1 MRRRWL
7 FAQQPGT
14 SDLSTPAQRG
24 CTMKRLM
31 LTITAIAVAS
41 NAFAQ
46 TPAEQTSGP
55 APKLAAPYST
65 RSASHSP
72 EVKPFPTGRLP
83 RVPEGFV
90 VNRFADRLDSPRN
103 VLVLPNGDVLAAEA
117 KTERKYDDPQY
128 RDKGANRITLL
139 RDVDGDG
146 VAETRSILLS
156 GLRQPYGMALI
167 GQRLYIA
174 DTDGVYWVAY
184 KLGTT
189 KLPVSTPK
197 TRITSFD
204 PGGYNNHW
212 TRNIIPSADG
222 KSLFVAVGSAS
233 NAGEHGIEQE
243 RRRANIL
250 HLDLPTGRETVFASG
265 LRNPVGM
272 AIEPQTGALWTA
284 VNERDELGDELVPD
298 YITSVRAGGFYGWP
312 YSYYGQHEDPRLK
325 GQRPDLV
332 AKALVPDYAVGAHVA
347 ALGIGFGDATNF
359 PERYRAGAFVARHG
373 SWNRSKLS
381 GYDVAFV
388 PFKSGKPSGALQP
401 FLAGFIGSE
410 DTVYGRP
417 RGIAVAKD
425 GSLLVVDDAG
435 GTLWRVSMRQ
445 AAAK

>member
-1 MRRRWL
+1 
-7 FAQQPGT
+7 
-14 SDLSTPAQRG
+14 
-24 CTMKRLM
+24 MKRLV
-31 LTITAIAVAS
+31 LTITAVAAAS
-41 NAFAQ
+41 SALAQ
-46 TPAEQTSGP
+46 TGDRTSGP
-55 APKLAAPYST
+55 TPELAVPYAT

-72 EVKPFPTGRLP
+72 EVKPFPAGKLP
-83 RVPEGFV
+83 QVPDGFV
-90 VNRFADRLDSPRN
+90 VSRFAAGLDSPRN

-139 RDVDGDG
+139 RDADGDG
-146 VAETRSILLS
+146 VAEVRSVLLS

-167 GQRLYIA
+167 GERLYIA

-184 KLGTT
+184 KLGST
-189 KLPVSTPK
+189 KLPTNVNK
-197 TRITSFD
+197 TRITSFE

-212 TRNIIPSADG
+212 TRNILPSADG
-222 KSLFVAVGSAS
+222 KALFVAVGSAS
-233 NAGEHGIEQE
+233 NVGEHGMAQE

-250 HLDLPTGRETVFASG
+250 RIDLPTGRETVFASG

-272 AIEPQTGALWTA
+272 AIEPRTGALWTA

-298 YITSVRAGGFYGWP
+298 YITSVRADGFYGWP

-332 AKALVPDYAVGAHVA
+332 AKAVVPDFAVGAHVA
-347 ALGIGFGDATNF
+347 ALGIGFGEATNF
-359 PERYRAGAFVARHG
+359 PEQYRSGAFVARHG
-373 SWNRSKLS
+373 SWNRSRIA

-388 PFKSGKPSGALQP
+388 PFKDGKPSGALQP
-401 FLAGFIGSE
+401 FLTGFIGSE
-410 DTVYGRP
+410 DAVYGRP

-435 GTLWRVSMRQ
+435 GTLWRVSRRQ
-445 AAAK
+445 AALQ

>member
-1 MRRRWL
+1 MKRRYL
-7 FAQQPGT
+7 TVAAIAAT
-14 SDLSTPAQRG
+14 SPALAKTPA
-24 CTMKRLM
+24 
-31 LTITAIAVAS
+31 
-41 NAFAQ
+41 
-46 TPAEQTSGP
+46 PQTSGP
-55 APKLAAPYST
+55 VPALAKPYAT
-65 RSASHSP
+65 GSASHSP
-72 EVKPFPTGRLP
+72 EVKPFPAGGLP

-90 VNRFADRLDSPRN
+90 VNRFATGLDSPRN

-139 RDVDGDG
+139 RDADGDG
-146 VAETRSILLS
+146 IAETRSVLIG

-184 KLGTT
+184 RLGTT
-189 KLPVSTPK
+189 RLPANTPR
-197 TRITSFD
+197 TRITSFK

-212 TRNIIPSADG
+212 TRNILPSADG
-222 KSLFVAVGSAS
+222 KALFVAVGSAS
-233 NAGEHGIEQE
+233 NVGEHGMAQE

-250 HLDLPTGRETVFASG
+250 HLDLPTGRETVFAAG

-272 AIEPQTGALWTA
+272 AVEPTTGALWTA
-284 VNERDELGDELVPD
+284 VNERDELGDDLVPD

-312 YSYYGQHEDPRLK
+312 YSYYGQNQDPRLQ

-332 AKALVPDYAVGAHVA
+332 AKAVVPDYAVGAHVA
-347 ALGIGFGDATNF
+347 ALGIGFGTATNF

-373 SWNRSKLS
+373 SWNRSKLA
-381 GYDVAFV
+381 GYDIAFV
-388 PFKSGKPSGALQP
+388 PFEGGRPSGPLQP
-401 FLAGFIGSE
+401 FLTGFIGSE
-410 DTVYGRP
+410 DVVHGRP

-435 GTLWRVSMRQ
+435 GTLWRVSKQQVPSR
-445 AAAK
+445 

>member
-1 MRRRWL
+1 MGL
-7 FAQQPGT
+7 HY
-14 SDLSTPAQRG
+14 
-24 CTMKRLM
+24 MKRLI
-31 LTITAIAVAS
+31 LTIVVVAAAS
-41 NAFAQ
+41 PALAQ
-46 TPAEQTSGP
+46 SPVEQTSGP
-55 APKLAAPYST
+55 APQLAVPYAT

-72 EVKPFPTGRLP
+72 EVKPFPANKLP
-83 RVPEGFV
+83 RVPNGFF
-90 VNRFADRLDSPRN
+90 VNRFAAGLDSPRN

-139 RDVDGDG
+139 RDADGDG

-189 KLPVSTPK
+189 RLPANTPK
-197 TRITSFD
+197 TRITSFE

-212 TRNIIPSADG
+212 TRNILPSADG
-222 KSLFVAVGSAS
+222 KALFVAVGSGS
-233 NAGEHGIEQE
+233 NAGEHGMAQE

-250 HLDLPTGRETVFASG
+250 RLDLPTGRKTVFASG

-272 AIEPQTGALWTA
+272 AINPRTGALWTA

-332 AKALVPDYAVGAHVA
+332 AKAVVPDYAVGAHVA
-347 ALGIGFGDATNF
+347 ALGVGFGEATNF
-359 PERYRAGAFVARHG
+359 PDRYRAGAFVARHG
-373 SWNRSKLS
+373 SWNRSKLA

-388 PFKSGKPSGALQP
+388 PFEGGKPSGALQP
-401 FLAGFIGSE
+401 FMTGFIGSE
-410 DTVYGRP
+410 DEVYGRP
-417 RGIAVAKD
+417 RGIAIAKD
-425 GSLLVVDDAG
+425 GSLLVVDDGG
-435 GTLWRVSMRQ
+435 GTLWRVSTQR
-445 AAAK
+445 AASR

>member
-1 MRRRWL
+1 
-7 FAQQPGT
+7 
-14 SDLSTPAQRG
+14 
-24 CTMKRLM
+24 MKRLFV
-31 LTITAIAVAS
+31 TIAVIMAAS
-41 NAFAQ
+41 PALAQ
-46 TPAEQTSGP
+46 VPREQTSGP
-55 APKLAAPYST
+55 APRLAAPYAT

-72 EVKPFPTGRLP
+72 EVKPFPAGGLP
-83 RVPEGFV
+83 RVPAGFV
-90 VNRFADRLDSPRN
+90 VNRFATRLDSPRN

-139 RDVDGDG
+139 RDADGDG

-184 KLGTT
+184 MLGTT
-189 KLPVSTPK
+189 KLPTDVRK
-197 TRITSFD
+197 TRITSFE

-212 TRNIIPSADG
+212 TRNILPSADG
-222 KSLFVAVGSAS
+222 KALFVAVGSAS
-233 NAGEHGIEQE
+233 NVGEHGMTQE

-272 AIEPQTGALWTA
+272 AIEPRSGALWTA

-332 AKALVPDYAVGAHVA
+332 AKAVVPDYAVGAHVA

-359 PERYRAGAFVARHG
+359 PGRCRAGAFVARHG
-373 SWNRSKLS
+373 SWNRSKLA

-388 PFKSGKPSGALQP
+388 PFESGKPSGALQP
-401 FLAGFIGSE
+401 FLTGFIGSE
-410 DTVYGRP
+410 EVVYGRP

-435 GTLWRVSMRQ
+435 GTLWRVSTRQ
-445 AAAK
+445 AAPQ

>member
-1 MRRRWL
+1 
-7 FAQQPGT
+7 
-14 SDLSTPAQRG
+14 
-24 CTMKRLM
+24 MKRLV
-31 LTITAIAVAS
+31 LTITAVATAS
-41 NAFAQ
+41 SALAQ
-46 TPAEQTSGP
+46 TGDRTSGP
-55 APKLAAPYST
+55 TPELAAPYAT

-72 EVKPFPTGRLP
+72 EVKPFPAGKLP
-83 RVPEGFV
+83 QVPDGFV
-90 VNRFADRLDSPRN
+90 VNRFAAGLESPRN

-139 RDVDGDG
+139 RDADGDG
-146 VAETRSILLS
+146 VAEVRSVLLS

-167 GQRLYIA
+167 GERLYIA

-189 KLPVSTPK
+189 KLPTNVNK
-197 TRITSFD
+197 TRITSFE

-212 TRNIIPSADG
+212 TRNILPSADG
-222 KSLFVAVGSAS
+222 KALFVAVGSAS
-233 NAGEHGIEQE
+233 NVGEHGMAQE

-250 HLDLPTGRETVFASG
+250 RLDLPTGRETVFASG

-272 AIEPQTGALWTA
+272 AIEPRTGALWTA

-298 YITSVRAGGFYGWP
+298 YITSVRADGFYGWP

-332 AKALVPDYAVGAHVA
+332 AKAVVPDFAVGAHVA
-347 ALGIGFGDATNF
+347 ALGIGFGEATNF
-359 PERYRAGAFVARHG
+359 PEQYRSGAFVARHG
-373 SWNRSKLS
+373 SWNRSRIA

-388 PFKSGKPSGALQP
+388 PFKDGRPSGALQP
-401 FLAGFIGSE
+401 FLTGFIGSE
-410 DTVYGRP
+410 DAVYGRP
-417 RGIAVAKD
+417 RGIAAAKD

-435 GTLWRVSMRQ
+435 GTLWRVSTGQSAPR
-445 AAAK
+445 

>member
-1 MRRRWL
+1 
-7 FAQQPGT
+7 
-14 SDLSTPAQRG
+14 
-24 CTMKRLM
+24 MKRLILM
-31 LTITAIAVAS
+31 VTAVAAAS
-41 NAFAQ
+41 PALAQ
-46 TPAEQTSGP
+46 APGEQTSGP
-55 APKLAAPYST
+55 APALAAPYAT

-72 EVKPFPTGRLP
+72 EVKPFPAERLP
-83 RVPEGFV
+83 QVPEAFV
-90 VNRFADRLDSPRN
+90 VNRFATGLDSPRN

-117 KTERKYDDPQY
+117 KTERKYDDPRY
-128 RDKGANRITLL
+128 RDQGANRIALL

-146 VAETRSILLS
+146 VAETRSVLLS

-189 KLPVSTPK
+189 KLPTDVRK
-197 TRITSFD
+197 TRITSFK

-212 TRNIIPSADG
+212 TRNILPSADG
-222 KSLFVAVGSAS
+222 KALFVAVGSAS
-233 NAGEHGIEQE
+233 NAGEHGMAQE

-250 HLDLPTGRETVFASG
+250 HLDLLTGRETVFASG

-272 AIEPQTGALWTA
+272 AIEPRSGTLWTA

-298 YITSVRAGGFYGWP
+298 YITSVQAGGFYGWP

-325 GQRPDLV
+325 GERPDLV
-332 AKALVPDYAVGAHVA
+332 ARAVVPDYAVGAHVA
-347 ALGIGFGDATNF
+347 ALGIGFGQATNF
-359 PERYRAGAFVARHG
+359 PEQYRAGAFVARHG
-373 SWNRSKLS
+373 SWNRSKLA

-388 PFKSGKPSGALQP
+388 PFEGGKPSGALQP
-401 FLAGFIGSE
+401 FLTGFIGSE

-417 RGIAVAKD
+417 RSIAVAKD

-445 AAAK
+445 APFDRRPAQ

>member
-1 MRRRWL
+1 
-7 FAQQPGT
+7 
-14 SDLSTPAQRG
+14 
-24 CTMKRLM
+24 MKRLF
-31 LTITAIAVAS
+31 LTVAVVTAAS
-41 NAFAQ
+41 PALAQ
-46 TPAEQTSGP
+46 LPVEQTSGP
-55 APKLAAPYST
+55 APELASPYAT
-65 RSASHSP
+65 GSASHSP
-72 EVKPFPTGRLP
+72 EVKPFPAGSLP

-90 VNRFADRLDSPRN
+90 VNRFATGLDSPRN

-139 RDVDGDG
+139 RDADGDG
-146 VAETRSILLS
+146 IAETRSVLLS

-174 DTDGVYWVAY
+174 DTDGVYWINY
-184 KLGTT
+184 KLGSTT
-189 KLPVSTPK
+189 LPEDTPK
-197 TRITSFD
+197 TRITSFE

-212 TRNIIPSADG
+212 TRNLLPSANG
-222 KSLFVAVGSAS
+222 KALFVAVGSAS
-233 NAGEHGIEQE
+233 NVGEHGMAQE
-243 RRRANIL
+243 HRRANIL
-250 HLDLPTGRETVFASG
+250 RLDLSTGRETVFASG

-272 AIEPQTGALWTA
+272 AIAPRSGALWTA
-284 VNERDELGDELVPD
+284 VNERDGLGDELVPD

-332 AKALVPDYAVGAHVA
+332 AKAVVPDYAVGAHVA
-347 ALGIGFGDATNF
+347 ALGINFGEATSF

-373 SWNRSKLS
+373 SWNRSKLA

-388 PFKSGKPSGALQP
+388 PFEGGKPSGSLQP
-401 FLAGFIGSE
+401 FLTGFIGSE
-410 DTVYGRP
+410 DVVYGRP
-417 RGIAVAKD
+417 RGVAVAKD

-445 AAAK
+445 AAPQ

>member
-1 MRRRWL
+1 
-7 FAQQPGT
+7 
-14 SDLSTPAQRG
+14 
-24 CTMKRLM
+24 MKRLM
-31 LTITAIAVAS
+31 LIITAMTAAS
-41 NAFAQ
+41 SALAQ
-46 TPAEQTSGP
+46 TSGKQTSGP
-55 APKLAAPYST
+55 VPELAAPYAT

-72 EVKPFPTGRLP
+72 EVKPFPVEKLP
-83 RVPEGFV
+83 RVPNGFV
-90 VNRFADRLDSPRN
+90 VNRFAAGLDSPRN

-139 RDVDGDG
+139 RDADGDG

-184 KLGTT
+184 KLGTIR
-189 KLPVSTPK
+189 LPANTPK
-197 TRITSFD
+197 TRITSFE

-212 TRNIIPSADG
+212 TRNILPSADG
-222 KSLFVAVGSAS
+222 KALFVAVGSGS
-233 NAGEHGIEQE
+233 NAGEHGMAQE

-250 HLDLPTGRETVFASG
+250 RLDLPTGRETVFASG
-265 LRNPVGM
+265 LRNPVGL
-272 AIEPQTGALWTA
+272 AIEPRTGALWTA

-332 AKALVPDYAVGAHVA
+332 AEAVVPDYAVGAHVA
-347 ALGIGFGDATNF
+347 ALGIGFGDTTNF

-388 PFKSGKPSGALQP
+388 PFQGGKPLGALQP
-401 FLAGFIGSE
+401 FMNGFIGSE
-410 DTVYGRP
+410 DEVYGRP
-417 RGIAVAKD
+417 RGIVVARCLVPAFG
-425 GSLLVVDDAG
+425 GSD
-435 GTLWRVSMRQ
+435 
-445 AAAK
+445 